1 LNAARIEVR
10 RLMLEDAVA
19 YREIRLAGL
28 RDTPEAFGSTFERES
43 AQPLAWFRDRLAN
56 SQVFGA
62 IRLSELLGIAG
73 FARREHDKEKHKGL
87 LWGMY
92 VRPDARNAGIGRL
105 LVEAVIDH
113 ARQQVELI
121 QLSVVSGNERARR
134 LYSSLGFV
142 EYGVEKKS
150 LKQCG
155 RYYDEIL
162 MALDLMHDGDSDA
175 RTPHVDA
182 VRREG
187 AHPRRL
193 LPPSVQTLSEDSTGD
208 AGPMLTSKIRP
219 HRPPGPAF
227 GRPEDRLR
235 PVPMAELGPGLRR
248 EDKEGSIAPNHP
260 DVPTR

>member
-1 LNAARIEVR
+1 MNAVHMEIR
-10 RLMLEDAVA
+10 RLTSADAAA
-19 YREIRLAGL
+19 YRELRLAAL
-28 RDTPEAFGSTFERES
+28 RDSPEAFGSTFERES

-92 VRPDARNAGIGRL
+92 VRPDARNAGIGRQ

-134 LYSSLGFV
+134 LYAGLGFV
-142 EYGVEKKS
+142 EYGVEKRS
-150 LKQCG
+150 LKQHG

-162 MALDLMHDGDSDA
+162 MALDLVGDPAPRS
-175 RTPHVDA
+175 VA
-182 VRREG
+182 VRDANDALSRT
-187 AHPRRL
+187 
-193 LPPSVQTLSEDSTGD
+193 LPSFERKPL
-208 AGPMLTSKIRP
+208 I
-219 HRPPGPAF
+219 
-227 GRPEDRLR
+227 
-235 PVPMAELGPGLRR
+235 
-248 EDKEGSIAPNHP
+248 
-260 DVPTR
+260 